1 MDRLVRFFHGGVV
14 KQNGELENMN
24 ESIEIFDGPP
34 SFSDLVD
41 RVMTKY
47 GCRVDEISLRGRF
60 DCGKARAHYVLMKLA
75 SDANWKHYKDVV
87 HEANVACLEVIV
99 EIVRMPGP
107 NVVMREEVTVVN
119 HNGTQESEMLHHV
132 LGETERDFDLAI
144 ANDDFP
150 NNIFERDEANID
162 VDNVSMGS
170 EDCELEED
178 GVVGEEVEEESLFE
192 SGGHEYE
199 NVGVENEEDGLQFDT
214 ATVHDV
220 EGIRRMDDCFSYTQC
235 ELRMLKERDVELP
248 SVPNDKDI
256 SMVHKAICESSM
268 VNAEG
273 TSIGE
278 SPVIKK
284 GMKFNSLEELKFF
297 LADYAVRL
305 HRPFSVVHS
314 DKNLRYNVMCKQGCR
329 WRVWSRLIS
338 STGQWRISNL
348 SPAAP
353 GGLARQGWPPAQPTE
368 SRLRLARQHSPAA
381 PGGLARQG
389 WPPAQPTESRLRLA
403 RQHSPAAPGGLARQG
418 PTQDFQYI
426 SVQ

>member
-24 ESIEIFDGPP
+24 ESIEIFDSPP

-214 ATVHDV
+214 AT
-220 EGIRRMDDCFSYTQC
+220 
-235 ELRMLKERDVELP
+235 
-248 SVPNDKDI
+248 
-256 SMVHKAICESSM
+256 
-268 VNAEG
+268 
-273 TSIGE
+273 
-278 SPVIKK
+278 
-284 GMKFNSLEELKFF
+284 
-297 LADYAVRL
+297 
-305 HRPFSVVHS
+305 
-314 DKNLRYNVMCKQGCR
+314 
-329 WRVWSRLIS
+329 
-338 STGQWRISNL
+338 
-348 SPAAP
+348 
-353 GGLARQGWPPAQPTE
+353 
-368 SRLRLARQHSPAA
+368 
-381 PGGLARQG
+381 
-389 WPPAQPTESRLRLA
+389 
-403 RQHSPAAPGGLARQG
+403 
-418 PTQDFQYI
+418 
-426 SVQ
+426 